1 MNVKKYKIKLASSV
15 RQRLNNTVKIQA
27 DDPNACWAALK
38 DQCCQAPYLC
48 RPIRYPDGYLNFCFN
63 PFTQALINDCPIMN
77 NPDGCPNP
85 LGLSQCYN
93 YIYPDFFGALGSGA
107 PGVQPM
113 YPHIPLA
120 CRGGSQVF
128 GAQQFINWNYLN
140 NWQVTP
146 DIRVNFYN
154 ITVTL
159 YNENHQTWI
168 MQHTGGSLVPF
179 PPKHCWVGEANFGLI
194 VNYVNESSLDTSAS
208 YPNGLRYYYF
218 GSTFNPSNPSS
229 NEINNG
235 FNVIE
240 YVNGC
245 SATTP
250 NLVTMQANGICK
262 AYRFGIGNY
271 GFIDYLNIENKP
283 MRLTMNNVGY
293 PLAGAGSLNNLELE
307 TSYPKPIPPGF
318 RG

>member
-48 RPIRYPDGYLNFCFN
+48 RPRQVGNYYDGLCFN
-63 PFTQALINDCPIMN
+63 PFTQALINDCPDMD

-85 LGLSQCYN
+85 VGYSYCTYF
-93 YIYPDFFGALGSGA
+93 IYPNFFGALGSGA

-113 YPHIPLA
+113 YPHIPVS
-120 CRGGSQVF
+120 CRGDYSPQGSH
-128 GAQQFINWNYLN
+128 QFTNWNGLLP
-140 NWQVTP
+140 WRVTP
-146 DIRVNFYN
+146 DIRIDFYN
-154 ITVTL
+154 ITITL
-159 YNENHQTWI
+159 YNELSSDWI
-168 MQHTGGSLVPF
+168 SQHNVNLSGNVQP
-179 PPKHCWVGEANFGLI
+179 CWVGQITLGWI
-194 VNYVNESSLDTSAS
+194 VNYVDVNGNDTSAS
-208 YPNGLRYYYF
+208 YPNGLRYMYFSSF
-218 GSTFNPSNPSS
+218 GSYY
-229 NEINNG
+229 NG

-250 NLVTMQANGICK
+250 NLVTMQGNGICK
-262 AYRFGIGNY
+262 AYRFSSGNS

-283 MRLTMNNVGY
+283 MTVTMNNVGY
-293 PLAGAGSLNNLELE
+293 PGPAYGGVYSVE
-307 TSYPKPIPPGF
+307 TSYPKPIPSGF

>member
-48 RPIRYPDGYLNFCFN
+48 RPTITGNYGTGVCFN
-63 PFTQALINDCPIMN
+63 PFTQALINDCPDMD

-85 LGLSQCYN
+85 VGYSFCTYF
-93 YIYPDFFGALGSGA
+93 IYPNFFGALGSGA

-113 YPHIPLA
+113 YPHIPVS
-120 CRGGSQVF
+120 CRGDYSPQGSHQLT
-128 GAQQFINWNYLN
+128 NWYGLMP
-140 NWQVTP
+140 WRVTP
-146 DIRVNFYN
+146 DIRIDFYN
-154 ITVTL
+154 ITLTL
-159 YNENHQTWI
+159 YNELSSVWI
-168 MQHTGGSLVPF
+168 MQHTGNTYYDRISQR
-179 PPKHCWVGEANFGLI
+179 CWVGEINFGWI
-194 VNYVNESSLDTSAS
+194 VNYVDVNGNDTSAS
-208 YPNGLRYYYF
+208 YPNGLRYMYF
-218 GSTFNPSNPSS
+218 ADTTGNFY
-229 NEINNG
+229 NG

-262 AYRFGIGNY
+262 AYRFSSGNS
-271 GFIDYLNIENKP
+271 GFIDYLNIENQL
-283 MRLTMNNVGY
+283 MTLTINNVGY
-293 PLAGAGSLNNLELE
+293 QASAAGTVYSVE

-318 RG
+318 QG